1 MSATRPASSFASIA
15 LCRAGT
21 ESGRR
26 SDLDEKL
33 CRARLKIL
41 AKLEYKETYDHWIP
55 LPVVLYS
62 LAVWVVETGTLD
74 SFVGLFKRTSFA
86 LADSIFFLGV
96 HGAE

>member
-1 MSATRPASSFASIA
+1 
-15 LCRAGT
+15 
-21 ESGRR
+21 
-26 SDLDEKL
+26 
-33 CRARLKIL
+33 
-41 AKLEYKETYDHWIP
+41 LEYKETYDHWIP